1 MCCTYIELM
10 NNVDVNINQRW
21 SLIAIFDIMWQIN
34 VTKCETT
41 ILYGVCTKSNYRCRE
56 EWGRVRSS
64 PTPRGCAGFIRR
76 PTGPRR
82 AGPLSGTPSGASHRL
97 WTIHYLPCTCVRFN
111 AVVLRARFDETRSI
125 MTWGS
130 WPRCWR
136 TGKSECLFYLT
147 SPFLRMVLSRTER
160 PWHRTG
166 FSTSGI
172 LGRR

>member
-1 MCCTYIELM
+1 M

-41 ILYGVCTKSNYRCRE
+41 ILYGVCTKSDYRCRE

-64 PTPRGCAGFIRR
+64 PTPRGCAGSTRR

-82 AGPLSGTPSGASHRL
+82 AGPSSGTPSGASHRL

-125 MTWGS
+125 KDMRILAQMLEDGEEWVSLLFNLSIFKNGIIKDREAVAPD
-130 WPRCWR
+130 WVFDQWHPWEKV
-136 TGKSECLFYLT
+136 KSTHIC
-147 SPFLRMVLSRTER
+147 
-160 PWHRTG
+160 
-166 FSTSGI
+166 
-172 LGRR
+172 